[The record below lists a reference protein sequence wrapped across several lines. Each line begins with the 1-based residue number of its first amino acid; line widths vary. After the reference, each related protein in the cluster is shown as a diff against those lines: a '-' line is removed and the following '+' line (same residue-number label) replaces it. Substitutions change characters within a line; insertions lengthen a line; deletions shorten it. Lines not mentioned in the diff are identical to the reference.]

1 MEEVNRQLQNFED
14 EQLHNI
20 SKSKWHMEG
29 ILEGRADLDVDPE
42 VMI

>member
-20 SKSKWHMEG
+20 CKSKWHMEG